1 MHSTYFSALWVA
13 GDSSHRFGL
22 QGRGEGVPQSRNG
35 DRITAFPSLK
45 NFQATSRVL
54 NFLAP
59 PPLPFTTPPGKNYFF
74 PP

>member
-1 MHSTYFSALWVA
+1 MHSSYFFAMWVA
-13 GDSSHRFGL
+13 RDSSHRFGL
-22 QGRGEGVPQSRNG
+22 QGLGEGVPQSRNG

-59 PPLPFTTPPGKNYFF
+59 LPFLSPHPQAKPFF